1 VKLRLGARA
10 TFRRRVA
17 IGSGV
22 AVAVAVALASGA
34 VYVLVRGELRG
45 QVDEALSA
53 RLRQITNPSSVS
65 FVWSTDG
72 TPYALI
78 PPPNVEGES
87 PGYVQFVASDGT
99 VVRPR
104 SESGPYMNP
113 TQAALAVAA
122 GTRHPFFSDTH
133 LDGEHYRVVTEQ
145 MPGILLDV
153 PERANP
159 IPQPMAVQV
168 ARPLGEVDAAM
179 SRLAFLLVV
188 ISSIGIALGAV
199 LGFLIT
205 RTAARPVRRLT
216 ETAEHVTATGDLAAR
231 IEVTGD
237 DEVAR
242 LAVSFNRM
250 LEALQRSVDAQR
262 QLVADASHE
271 LRTPLTSLRT
281 NIEVLSRA
289 SELAPED
296 RERLRRDVLAQL
308 EEMTALVADLMDLAR
323 DGHMTARVAEQV
335 RLDHLIEAAVERT
348 RRRAP
353 GVEFVLRLTPSVV
366 LGVPER
372 LDRAIGNLLD
382 NAAKWSP
389 PNGRVEVNVD
399 GGTVTVRDHGPGF
412 APEDLPYVFDRFYR
426 SAAARGLP
434 GSGLGL
440 AIVRQVADSH
450 GGSVSASNAPDG
462 GAVMRLTIPPVPVTS
477 TPPAPPAPVPVSS

>member
-1 VKLRLGARA
+1 VKLRRHA

-22 AVAVAVALASGA
+22 AVAVAVVAASGA
-34 VYVLVRGELRG
+34 MYLLARNELRG
-45 QVDEALSA
+45 QVDEALKS
-53 RLRQITNPSSVS
+53 RLRQITRPNTVTVVPTSRGLSV
-65 FVWSTDG
+65 
-72 TPYALI
+72 LI

-99 VVRPR
+99 VLRPS
-104 SESGPYMNP
+104 SESGSYMDP
-113 TQAALAVAA
+113 THASLAVAS
-122 GTRHPFFSDTH
+122 GHQREYFSDVR
-133 LDGEHYRVVTEQ
+133 LDGEHYRVVTER
-145 MPGILLDV
+145 MPGILDL
-153 PERANP
+153 PGLTTP
-159 IPQPMAVQV
+159 IPQPLAVQV
-168 ARPLGEVDAAM
+168 ARPLGEVDAAL
-179 SRLAFLLVV
+179 SRLAFILVV
-188 ISSIGIALGAV
+188 ISSVGIALGV
-199 LGFLIT
+199 ILGFLIT

-231 IEVTGD
+231 IEVEGD

-242 LAVSFNRM
+242 LAASFNRM

-289 SELAPED
+289 AELDPED
-296 RERLRRDVLAQL
+296 RERLRRDILAQL

-323 DGHMTARVAEQV
+323 DGHAATKAFEPV
-335 RLDHLIEAAVERT
+335 RLDHVVEATVDRI

-353 GVEFVLRLTPSVV
+353 GVEFVVHLSPVV
-366 LGVPER
+366 VSGVPER
-372 LDRAIGNLLD
+372 LDRAVGNLLD

-389 PNGRVEVNVD
+389 PNGRVEVDVAD
-399 GGTVTVRDHGPGF
+399 GSVTVRDHGPGI
-412 APEDLPYVFDRFYR
+412 APEDLPFVFDRFYR

-440 AIVRQVADSH
+440 AIVRQVAESH
-450 GGSVSASNAPDG
+450 GGSVSAANAPDG
-462 GAVMRLTIPPVPVTS
+462 GAVLRLWLPSQPAVTA
-477 TPPAPPAPVPVSS
+477 PPAPPSPVAISG

>member
-1 VKLRLGARA
+1 VKLRRHA

-22 AVAVAVALASGA
+22 AVAVAVAMASGA
-34 VYVLVRGELRG
+34 MYLLARNELRG
-45 QVDEALSA
+45 QVDEALES
-53 RLRQITNPSSVS
+53 RIRQITRPNNVTVLYNSETGQRTVI
-65 FVWSTDG
+65 
-72 TPYALI
+72 L

-87 PGYVQFVASDGT
+87 PGYVQFVATDT
-99 VVRPR
+99 KVLRPTG
-104 SESGPYMNP
+104 ESGAFMKP
-113 TQAALAVAA
+113 TQASLAVAA
-122 GTRHPFFSDTH
+122 GTHRAYFSDVR
-133 LDGEHYRVVTEQ
+133 LNGEHYRVLTER
-145 MPGILLDV
+145 MPGFLPYPGV
-153 PERANP
+153 
-159 IPQPMAVQV
+159 PQPLAVQV
-168 ARPLGEVDAAM
+168 ARPLGEVDAAL
-179 SRLAFLLVV
+179 SRLAFILVM
-188 ISSIGIALGAV
+188 ISAVGIALGV
-199 LGFLIT
+199 ILGFLIT

-231 IEVTGD
+231 IEVEGD

-242 LAVSFNRM
+242 LATSFNRM

-289 SELAPED
+289 SELDPDD

-323 DGHMTARVAEQV
+323 DGHAATKAFEPV
-335 RLDHLIEAAVERT
+335 RLDHLVEATVARI

-353 GVEFVLRLTPSVV
+353 GVEFVMHMTPVDVS
-366 LGVPER
+366 GVPER

-389 PNGRVEVNVD
+389 PNGRIEVDVAD
-399 GGTVTVRDHGPGF
+399 GAVTVRDHGPGI

-426 SAAARGLP
+426 SADARGLP

-440 AIVRQVADSH
+440 AIVRQVAESH

-462 GAVMRLTIPPVPVTS
+462 GAVLRLWLPSQPVLP
-477 TPPAPPAPVPVSS
+477 TPPAPPSPVAIQG

>member
-1 VKLRLGARA
+1 VKLRRHA

-34 VYVLVRGELRG
+34 MYLLARNELRG
-45 QVDEALSA
+45 QVDEALES
-53 RLRQITNPSSVS
+53 RLRQITRPNNVTVVINPQ
-65 FVWSTDG
+65 TG
-72 TPYALI
+72 KQTLLI

-87 PGYVQFVASDGT
+87 PGYVQFVASDRT
-99 VVRPR
+99 RLRPS
-104 SESGPYMNP
+104 SESGSYLDLTP
-113 TQAALAVAA
+113 ASLAVAA
-122 GTRHPFFSDTH
+122 GRHKEYFSDVR
-133 LDGEHYRVVTEQ
+133 LGGEHYRVLTAR
-145 MPGILLDV
+145 MPGFLNV
-153 PERANP
+153 SGV
-159 IPQPMAVQV
+159 PQPLAVQV
-168 ARPLGEVDAAM
+168 ARPLGEVDAAL
-179 SRLAFLLVV
+179 SRLAFILVV
-188 ISSIGIALGAV
+188 ISSLGIALGV
-199 LGFLIT
+199 ILGFLIT

-231 IEVTGD
+231 IEVEGD

-242 LAVSFNRM
+242 LAASFNRM

-289 SELAPED
+289 SELDPED
-296 RERLRRDVLAQL
+296 RERLRRDILAQL

-323 DGHMTARVAEQV
+323 DGHATTKAFEPV
-335 RLDHLIEAAVERT
+335 RLDHVVEATVDRI

-353 GVEFVLRLTPSVV
+353 GVEFVVRMSPVV
-366 LGVPER
+366 VSGVPER
-372 LDRAIGNLLD
+372 LDRAVGNLLD

-389 PNGRVEVNVD
+389 PNGRVEVDVSD
-399 GGTVTVRDHGPGF
+399 GAVTVRDHGPGI
-412 APEDLPYVFDRFYR
+412 APEDLPFVFDRFYR

-440 AIVRQVADSH
+440 AIVRQVAESH
-450 GGSVSASNAPDG
+450 GGSVSAANAPDG
-462 GAVMRLTIPPVPVTS
+462 GAVLRLWLPSQPVV
-477 TPPAPPAPVPVSS
+477 PAPPAPPSPVAISG

>member
-1 VKLRLGARA
+1 MKLRSRA

-22 AVAVAVALASGA
+22 AVAIAVVLVSGV
-34 VYVLVRGELRG
+34 VYLLVRGELRG
-45 QVDEALSA
+45 QVDEALRS
-53 RLRQITNPSSVS
+53 RLDEIR
-65 FVWSTDG
+65 
-72 TPYALI
+72 TPRGVTWDPVLDQLVI
-78 PPPNVEGES
+78 QPPELQGES
-87 PGYVQFVASDGT
+87 PGYVQFVASDGS
-99 VVRPR
+99 VLRP
-104 SESGPYMNP
+104 SDESGPYMKP
-113 TQAALAVAA
+113 TSGSLAVAS
-122 GTRHPFFSDTH
+122 GERSVYFSDIH
-133 LDGEHYRVVTEQ
+133 LDGEHYRVITAQ
-145 MPGILLDV
+145 MPGPLEGV
-153 PERANP
+153 PPRVDP
-159 IPQPMAVQV
+159 IPQPLAVQV

-179 SRLAFLLVV
+179 SRLAFLLLA
-188 ISSIGIALGAV
+188 ISTVGIALGVV

-231 IEVTGD
+231 IEVEGD

-242 LAVSFNRM
+242 LAASFNRM

-289 SELAPED
+289 SELNPED

-323 DGHMTARVAEQV
+323 DGHVAAPAAGPL
-335 RLDHLIEAAVERT
+335 RLDRLVENAVERT

-353 GVEFVLRLTPSVV
+353 GVEFVLSMSPVAVT
-366 LGVPER
+366 GVAER

-389 PNGRVEVNVD
+389 PNGQVEVTVAD
-399 GGTVTVRDHGPGF
+399 GSVTVRDHGPGI
-412 APEDLPYVFDRFYR
+412 ASEDLPYVFDRFYR

-440 AIVRQVADSH
+440 AIVRQVAESH
-450 GGSVSASNAPDG
+450 GGTVTAWNAPDG
-462 GAVMRLTIPPVPVTS
+462 GAVLRLSLASSPLELAPPP
-477 TPPAPPAPVPVSS
+477 PPAPVGSTR

>member
-1 VKLRLGARA
+1 MTFMQRA

-22 AVAVAVALASGA
+22 AVAVAVALASGV
-34 VYVLVRGELRG
+34 VYLLVRGELRG
-45 QVDEALSA
+45 QVDEALQT
-53 RLRQITNPSSVS
+53 RLEQIRTPRGVS
-65 FVWSTDG
+65 WDPIQNQLV
-72 TPYALI
+72 I
-78 PPPNVEGES
+78 QPPELQGES

-99 VVRPR
+99 VLRPDD
-104 SESGPYMNP
+104 ESGPIVPP
-113 TQAALAVAA
+113 TTRSLSVAA
-122 GTRHPFFSDTH
+122 GNGAVYFSDVR
-133 LDGEHYRVVTEQ
+133 LDGEHYRVITAR
-145 MPGILLDV
+145 MPGPLEVV
-153 PERANP
+153 PTRADP
-159 IPQPMAVQV
+159 IPQPLAVQI
-168 ARPLGEVDAAM
+168 ARPLAEVDAAL
-179 SRLAFLLVV
+179 SRLAFVLVG
-188 ISSIGIALGAV
+188 ISAAGIALGAL

-231 IEVTGD
+231 IEVEGD

-242 LAVSFNRM
+242 LATSFNRM

-308 EEMTALVADLMDLAR
+308 EEMTVLVADLMDLAR
-323 DGHMTARVAEQV
+323 AGHAVQQPSEPV
-335 RLDHLIEAAVERT
+335 RLDQLTEASVERT

-353 GVEFVLRLTPSVV
+353 GMEFVTTLSPVV
-366 LGVPER
+366 VSGVPER

-389 PNGRVEVNVD
+389 PNGRIDVEVA
-399 GGTVTVRDHGPGF
+399 GGAVTVRDHGPGI
-412 APEDLPYVFDRFYR
+412 AEEDLPYVFDRFYR
-426 SAAARGLP
+426 AKAARGLP

-440 AIVRQVADSH
+440 AIVRQVAEAH
-450 GGSVSASNAPDG
+450 GGSVRAFNAPDG
-462 GAVMRLTIPPVPVTS
+462 GAVLRLALPTAPAVVGQ
-477 TPPAPPAPVPVSS
+477 PAPPAPVGSVR